1 MTERTQQLVELV
13 DELIRIARENEC
25 AAHFGRSYACED
37 LDAARDAVVVEL
49 TRLTEEKAVLAATVE
64 TMREALELFIGQAVF
79 DPHTQR
85 ASVDEF
91 VVSKARAALFSQVG
105 QSTGQGVGRG

>member
-1 MTERTQQLVELV
+1 MTEIMRTQQLVERL
-13 DELIRIARENEC
+13 RYR
-25 AAHFGRSYACED
+25 AAHRRTPILTAGLLTEAYD
-37 LDAARDAVVVEL
+37 EL
-49 TRLTEEKAVLAATVE
+49 TRLAATVE

-79 DPHTQR
+79 DPHTHR

-91 VVSKARAALFSQVG
+91 VVSKARAALSREVG